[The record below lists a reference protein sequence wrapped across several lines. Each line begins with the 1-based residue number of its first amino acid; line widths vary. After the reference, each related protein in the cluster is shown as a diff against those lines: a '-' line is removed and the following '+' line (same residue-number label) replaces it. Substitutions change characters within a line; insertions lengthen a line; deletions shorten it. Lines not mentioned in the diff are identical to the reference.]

1 MVFNNNNNRYK
12 FRFMVFLYF
21 NELFFKIV
29 MVYSG
34 YIFFVLIG

>member
-12 FRFMVFLYF
+12 FIFMVFLYF